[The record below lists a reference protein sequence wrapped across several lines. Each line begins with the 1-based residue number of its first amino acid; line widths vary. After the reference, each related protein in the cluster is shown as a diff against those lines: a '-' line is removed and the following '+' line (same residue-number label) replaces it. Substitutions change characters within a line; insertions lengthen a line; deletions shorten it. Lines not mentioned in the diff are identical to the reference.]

1 MKGSFI
7 TKLYNFFRGFFVVGG
22 SHSAEAVK
30 LTATGTGTKVTFSLR
45 FRSSAKKTPLLVS
58 SDWMLKILLNSFYY
72 LYKFILSGKMQNT
85 VETIINEIHHD
96 KKFRPNSNLVF
107 PNNNKLLKG
116 GE

>member
-1 MKGSFI
+1 MEGSFI

-72 LYKFILSGKMQNT
+72 LYKLILSGKIFLFSEYKSAAAFMKC
-85 VETIINEIHHD
+85 E
-96 KKFRPNSNLVF
+96 
-107 PNNNKLLKG
+107 KLL
-116 GE
+116 EFWIHFI